1 MKQIEVLEDLAT
13 LAKIKSMKKLVYILL
28 AGWVLS
34 SCTNVKKVQ
43 VIQDALS
50 TSDSS
55 NLKKVPEIDSLAIV
69 KEIVDHFN
77 TDKIVFNTMNAKIKV
92 DYESEKNADTY
103 VANMSILK
111 DSAIYITVRGAMG
124 VIGLKAL
131 IKRDSVTLFY
141 PLTKK
146 MDKRPLLSLV
156 DIVKIPFSFATIQ
169 DLVVGNPI
177 YMDNAKLISFKKTD
191 DKLQASLLGALF
203 KNLVVL
209 DAEHTKILQLKLDD
223 VDIDQHRTCNI
234 NYNNHVMV
242 NNTSFPLNREIT
254 IDGKSKLVIHMEIKE
269 YGFNEP
275 LKYTFAIPRPGKR
288 R

>member
-1 MKQIEVLEDLAT
+1 VALAIQGKT
-13 LAKIKSMKKLVYILL
+13 KSMKKLVYIAFSFFLL
-28 AGWVLS
+28 QA
-34 SCTNVKKVQ
+34 CTNVKKVQ
-43 VIQDALS
+43 VIQDAL
-50 TSDSS
+50 TVADSS
-55 NLKKVPEIDSLAIV
+55 ALKKVPEIDSLAIV

-77 TDKIVFNTMNAKIKV
+77 TDKISFTTMNAKIKV

-103 VANMSILK
+103 IANLSIQK
-111 DSAIYITVRGAMG
+111 DSAIYITIRGAMG

-131 IKRDSVTLFY
+131 IKKDSVTLFY

-146 MDKRPLLSLV
+146 VDKRPLSALV

-177 YMDNAKLISFKKTD
+177 YMDNAKLVSFKKSD
-191 DKLQASLLGALF
+191 EKLQVSLLGALF

-209 DAEHTKILQLKLDD
+209 DLEHTKILQLKLDD
-223 VDIDQHRTCNI
+223 IDIAQHRTCNI
-234 NYNNHVMV
+234 SYSNHV
-242 NNTSFPLNREIT
+242 NTDKASFPLNREIA
-254 IDGKSKLVIHMEIKE
+254 IESKSKLIIHMEVKE
-269 YGFNEP
+269 YSFNEP

>member
-1 MKQIEVLEDLAT
+1 MKQ
-13 LAKIKSMKKLVYILL
+13 LVYIVFTLFIL
-28 AGWVLS
+28 QA
-34 SCTNVKKVQ
+34 CTNVKKVQ
-43 VIQDALS
+43 IIQDALS
-50 TSDSS
+50 TVDSS
-55 NLKKVPEIDSLAIV
+55 SLKKVPEIDSLSIV

-77 TDKIVFNTMNAKIKV
+77 TEKIAFTTMNAKIKV

-103 VANMSILK
+103 IANMSIQK
-111 DSAIYITVRGAMG
+111 DSTIYITIRGAMG

-146 MDKRPLLSLV
+146 IDKRPLQSLV

-177 YMDNAKLISFKKTD
+177 YMDNAKLISFKKTE
-191 DKLQASLLGALF
+191 DKLQASLLGSLF

-209 DAEHTKILQLKLDD
+209 DVEHTKILQLKLDD
-223 VDIDQHRTCNI
+223 IDIAQHRTCNI
-234 NYNNHVMV
+234 SYSNHVIV
-242 NNTSFPLNREIT
+242 DKVSFPLNREIT
-254 IDGKSKLVIHMEIKE
+254 IESKSKLIIHMEVKE
-269 YGFNEP
+269 YSFNEP

>member
-1 MKQIEVLEDLAT
+1 MKPIEARVDLAIRAST
-13 LAKIKSMKKLVYILL
+13 KSMKKLVYIFF
-28 AGWVLS
+28 AGWVLA

-50 TSDSS
+50 TTDSS

-69 KEIVDHFN
+69 KEILNHFN
-77 TDKIVFNTMNAKIKV
+77 TEKIVFKTMNAKIKV
-92 DYESEKNADTY
+92 DYESEKNAGSY
-103 VANMSILK
+103 VANMSILR

-124 VIGLKAL
+124 VIGLKAF
-131 IKRDSVTLFY
+131 IKKDSVTLFY

-146 MDKRPLLSLV
+146 IDKRPLQSLEE
-156 DIVKIPFSFATIQ
+156 IVKIPFSFSTIQ

-177 YMDNAKLISFKKTD
+177 YMDNAKLVSFKKTED
-191 DKLQASLLGALF
+191 RLQASLLGSLF

-223 VDIDQHRTCNI
+223 VDIAQHRTCNI
-234 NYNNHVMV
+234 SYNNHVKV
-242 NNTSFPLNREIT
+242 DSLTFPLDREIA
-254 IDGKSKLVIHMEIKE
+254 IEGKSKLIIHMEIKE

>member
-1 MKQIEVLEDLAT
+1 VVLAIQE
-13 LAKIKSMKKLVYILL
+13 KNKSMKKLVYIAFSFFLL
-28 AGWVLS
+28 QA
-34 SCTNVKKVQ
+34 CTNVKKVQ

-50 TSDSS
+50 FSDSS
-55 NLKKVPEIDSLAIV
+55 AKKKVPEIDSLAIV
-69 KEIVDHFN
+69 KEIVDHF
-77 TDKIVFNTMNAKIKV
+77 TSDKISFTTMNAKIKV

-103 VANMSILK
+103 VANMSIQK

-131 IKRDSVTLFY
+131 IKKDSVTLFY

-146 MDKRPLLSLV
+146 IDKRPLSALV
-156 DIVKIPFSFATIQ
+156 DIVKIPFSFSTIQ

-191 DKLQASLLGALF
+191 EKLQVSLLGELF

-209 DAEHTKILQLKLDD
+209 DLEHTKILQLKLDD
-223 VDIDQHRTCNI
+223 IDITQHRTCNI
-234 NYNNHVMV
+234 SYSNHVGAEKA
-242 NNTSFPLNREIT
+242 SFPLNREIT
-254 IDGKSKLVIHMEIKE
+254 IESKSKLIIHMEVKE
-269 YGFNEP
+269 YNFNEP

>member
-1 MKQIEVLEDLAT
+1 MALAIQGKT
-13 LAKIKSMKKLVYILL
+13 KSMKKLVYIAFSFFLL
-28 AGWVLS
+28 QA
-34 SCTNVKKVQ
+34 CTNVKKVQ
-43 VIQDALS
+43 VIQDAL
-50 TSDSS
+50 TVADSS
-55 NLKKVPEIDSLAIV
+55 ALNKVPEIDSLAIV

-77 TDKIVFNTMNAKIKV
+77 TDKISFTTMNAKIKV

-103 VANMSILK
+103 IANLSIQK
-111 DSAIYITVRGAMG
+111 DSAIYITIRGAMG

-131 IKRDSVTLFY
+131 IKKDSVTLFY

-146 MDKRPLLSLV
+146 VDKRPLSALV

-177 YMDNAKLISFKKTD
+177 YMDNAKLVSFKKSD
-191 DKLQASLLGALF
+191 EKLQVSLLGALF

-209 DAEHTKILQLKLDD
+209 DLEHTKILQLKLDD
-223 VDIDQHRTCNI
+223 IDIAQHRTCNI
-234 NYNNHVMV
+234 SYSNHV
-242 NNTSFPLNREIT
+242 NTDKASFPLNREIA
-254 IDGKSKLVIHMEIKE
+254 IESKSKLIIHMEVKE
-269 YGFNEP
+269 YSFNEP

>member
-1 MKQIEVLEDLAT
+1 VALAIQVKIKFMKQ
-13 LAKIKSMKKLVYILL
+13 LVYIVFTLFIL
-28 AGWVLS
+28 QA
-34 SCTNVKKVQ
+34 CTNVKKVQ
-43 VIQDALS
+43 IIQDALS
-50 TSDSS
+50 TVDSS
-55 NLKKVPEIDSLAIV
+55 SLKKVPEIDSLSIV

-77 TDKIVFNTMNAKIKV
+77 MEKIAFTTMNAKIKV

-103 VANMSILK
+103 IANMSIQK
-111 DSAIYITVRGAMG
+111 DSTIYITIRGAMG

-146 MDKRPLLSLV
+146 IDKRPLQSLV

-177 YMDNAKLISFKKTD
+177 YMDNAKLISFKKTE
-191 DKLQASLLGALF
+191 DKLQASLLGSLF

-209 DAEHTKILQLKLDD
+209 DVEHTKILQLKLDD
-223 VDIDQHRTCNI
+223 IDIAQHRTCNI
-234 NYNNHVMV
+234 SYSNHVMV
-242 NNTSFPLNREIT
+242 DKVSFPLNREIT
-254 IDGKSKLVIHMEIKE
+254 IESKSKLIIHMEVKE
-269 YGFNEP
+269 YSFNEP

>member
-1 MKQIEVLEDLAT
+1 MQVVLAIQ
-13 LAKIKSMKKLVYILL
+13 AKNKLMKKLVYIILTMAFL
-28 AGWVLS
+28 QA
-34 SCTNVKKVQ
+34 CTNVKKVQ
-43 VIQDALS
+43 VIQDAL
-50 TSDSS
+50 TIADSS
-55 NLKKVPEIDSLAIV
+55 SLKKVPEIDSLAIV
-69 KEIVDHFN
+69 KEIVEHFN
-77 TDKIVFNTMNAKIKV
+77 SDKIAFTTMNAKIKV

-103 VANMSILK
+103 IANMSIQK
-111 DSAIYITVRGAMG
+111 DSTIYITIRGAMG

-146 MDKRPLLSLV
+146 IDKRPLQSLV

-177 YMDNAKLISFKKTD
+177 YMDNAKLVSFQKSED
-191 DKLQASLLGALF
+191 RLQASLLGSLF

-209 DAEHTKILQLKLDD
+209 DVEHTKILQLKLDD
-223 VDIDQHRTCNI
+223 IDFAHHRTCNI
-234 NYNNHVMV
+234 NYSNHVLV
-242 NNTSFPLNREIT
+242 DKVSFPLNREIT
-254 IDGKSKLVIHMEIKE
+254 IESKSKLIIHMEVKE
-269 YGFNEP
+269 YSFNEP

>member
-1 MKQIEVLEDLAT
+1 MKH
-13 LAKIKSMKKLVYILL
+13 LVYILL
-28 AGWVLS
+28 LIFFVQA
-34 SCTNVKKVQ
+34 CTNVKKVQ

-50 TSDSS
+50 VVDSS

-69 KEIVDHFN
+69 EEIVNHFN
-77 TDKIVFNTMNAKIKV
+77 TDKIAFTTMNAKIKV
-92 DYESEKNADTY
+92 DYESEKNSDSY
-103 VANMSILK
+103 IANMSIQK
-111 DSAIYITVRGAMG
+111 DSTIYITVRGAMG

-141 PLTKK
+141 PLQKK
-146 MDKRPLLSLV
+146 TDKRPLKALV
-156 DIVKIPFSFATIQ
+156 DIVKIPFSFTTIQ
-169 DLVVGNPI
+169 DLLIGNPI
-177 YMDNAKLISFKKTD
+177 YMDNAKLVSFKKSED
-191 DKLQASLLGALF
+191 RLQASLLGSLF

-223 VDIDQHRTCNI
+223 IDIAQHRTCNI
-234 NYNNHVMV
+234 SYSNHVKV
-242 NNTSFPLNREIT
+242 DNVSFPLSREIT
-254 IDGKSKLVIHMEIKE
+254 IESKTKLIIHMEVKE

>member
-1 MKQIEVLEDLAT
+1 
-13 LAKIKSMKKLVYILL
+13 MKKLTYILCGL
-28 AGWVLS
+28 FILQA
-34 SCTNVKKVQ
+34 CTNVKNVQ

-50 TSDSS
+50 NSDSAIE
-55 NLKKVPEIDSLAIV
+55 KVKVIDSIAII

-77 TDKIVFNTMNAKIKV
+77 TDKINFSTMNAKIKV
-92 DYESEKNADTY
+92 DYESEKNADSY
-103 VANMSILK
+103 VANMSIQK

-146 MDKRPLLSLV
+146 IDKRPLQSLV
-156 DIVKIPFSFATIQ
+156 EIVKIPFSFATIQ

-223 VDIDQHRTCNI
+223 IDISQHRTCNI
-234 NYNNHVMV
+234 SYNNHVKVDTM
-242 NNTSFPLNREIT
+242 TFPMYREIS
-254 IDGKSKLVIHMEIKE
+254 IEGKSKLVIHMEVKE
-269 YGFNEP
+269 YSFNEP
-275 LKYTFAIPRPGKR
+275 LKYTFTIPRPGKR

>member
-1 MKQIEVLEDLAT
+1 
-13 LAKIKSMKKLVYILL
+13 MKKLLYILFAVWL
-28 AGWVLS
+28 LS

-50 TSDSS
+50 TIDSS
-55 NLKKVPEIDSLAIV
+55 SLKKVPEIDSLSIV

-77 TDKIVFNTMNAKIKV
+77 KEKITFTTMNAKIKV

-103 VANMSILK
+103 IANMSILK
-111 DSAIYITVRGAMG
+111 DSAIYITIRGAMG
-124 VIGLKAL
+124 VIGLKAY

-146 MDKRPLLSLV
+146 IDKRTLQSLV
-156 DIVKIPFSFATIQ
+156 EIVRIPFSFATIQ
-169 DLVVGNPI
+169 DLIVGNPI
-177 YMDNAKLISFKKTD
+177 YMDNAKLLSFKKTED
-191 DKLQASLLGALF
+191 RLQASLLGTLF

-223 VDIDQHRTCNI
+223 VDINEHRTCKI
-234 NYNNHVMV
+234 SYDNHVKV
-242 NNTSFPLNREIT
+242 NNMTFPLNREIA
-254 IDGKSKLVIHMEIKE
+254 IEGKSKLIIHMEFKE
-269 YGFNEP
+269 FGFNEP

>member
-1 MKQIEVLEDLAT
+1 MAT
-13 LAKIKSMKKLVYILL
+13 QAKTKSMKKLLYILFAVWL
-28 AGWVLS
+28 LS

-50 TSDSS
+50 TIDSS
-55 NLKKVPEIDSLAIV
+55 SFKKVPEIDSLSIV

-77 TDKIVFNTMNAKIKV
+77 KEKITFTTMNAKIKV

-103 VANMSILK
+103 IANMSILK
-111 DSAIYITVRGAMG
+111 DSAIYITIRGAMG
-124 VIGLKAL
+124 VIGLKAY

-146 MDKRPLLSLV
+146 IDKRPLQSLV
-156 DIVKIPFSFATIQ
+156 EIVRIPFSFSTIQ
-169 DLVVGNPI
+169 DLIVGNPI
-177 YMDNAKLISFKKTD
+177 YMDNAKLLSFKKTE
-191 DKLQASLLGALF
+191 DKLQASLLGTLF

-223 VDIDQHRTCNI
+223 VDINEHRTCKI
-234 NYNNHVMV
+234 SYDNHVKV
-242 NNTSFPLNREIT
+242 NNMTFPLNREIA
-254 IDGKSKLVIHMEIKE
+254 IEGKSKLIIHMEFKE
-269 YGFNEP
+269 FGFNEP

>member
-1 MKQIEVLEDLAT
+1 MKQLGELEDLAIQ
-13 LAKIKSMKKLVYILL
+13 AKTKSMKKLFFILL
-28 AGWVLS
+28 GAWLIS

-43 VIQDALS
+43 IIQDALS
-50 TSDSS
+50 SIDSS
-55 NLKKVPEIDSLAIV
+55 SLKKVPEIDSLAIV

-77 TDKIVFNTMNAKIKV
+77 TEKITFTTMNAKIKV

-103 VANMSILK
+103 IANMSIQK

-124 VIGLKAL
+124 VIGLKAF

-146 MDKRPLLSLV
+146 IDKRPLQSLV
-156 DIVKIPFSFATIQ
+156 DIVRIPFSFATIQ

-177 YMDNAKLISFKKTD
+177 YMDNAKLLSFKKTEER
-191 DKLQASLLGALF
+191 LQASLLGSLF
-203 KNLVVL
+203 KTLVIL
-209 DAEHTKILQLKLDD
+209 DAEHTKVLQLKLDD
-223 VDIDQHRTCNI
+223 VDIHEHRTCNI
-234 NYNNHVMV
+234 SYNNHVKVGNM
-242 NNTSFPLNREIT
+242 TFPLNREIS
-254 IDGKSKLVIHMEIKE
+254 IEGKSTLIIHMEFKE
-269 YGFNEP
+269 FGFNEP

>member
-1 MKQIEVLEDLAT
+1 MKQFVFILFTIVLLQA
-13 LAKIKSMKKLVYILL
+13 
-28 AGWVLS
+28 
-34 SCTNVKKVQ
+34 CTNVKKVQ

-50 TSDSS
+50 TVDSS
-55 NLKKVPEIDSLAIV
+55 SLKKVPEIDSLAIV
-69 KEIVDHFN
+69 KEIVEHFN
-77 TDKIVFNTMNAKIKV
+77 TDKIAFTSMNAKIKV

-103 VANMSILK
+103 IANMSIQK
-111 DSAIYITVRGAMG
+111 DSTIYITIRGAMG

-146 MDKRPLLSLV
+146 IDKRPLQSLV
-156 DIVKIPFSFATIQ
+156 EIVKIPFSFETIQ

-177 YMDNAKLISFKKTD
+177 YMDNAKLISFKKSE

-209 DAEHTKILQLKLDD
+209 DADHTKILQLKLDD
-223 VDIDQHRTCNI
+223 ININQHRTCNI
-234 NYNNHVMV
+234 SYSNHVMV
-242 NNTSFPLNREIT
+242 DRVAFPLNREIA
-254 IDGKSKLVIHMEIKE
+254 IEGKSKLIIHMEVKE
-269 YGFNEP
+269 FGFNEP

>member
-1 MKQIEVLEDLAT
+1 VALVIQGKT
-13 LAKIKSMKKLVYILL
+13 KSMKKLVYIAFSFFLL
-28 AGWVLS
+28 QA
-34 SCTNVKKVQ
+34 CTNVKKVQ
-43 VIQDALS
+43 VIQDAL
-50 TSDSS
+50 TVADSS
-55 NLKKVPEIDSLAIV
+55 ALKKVPEIDSLAIV

-77 TDKIVFNTMNAKIKV
+77 TDKISFTTMNAKIKV

-103 VANMSILK
+103 IANLSIQK
-111 DSAIYITVRGAMG
+111 DSAIYITIRGAMG

-131 IKRDSVTLFY
+131 IKKDSVTLFY

-146 MDKRPLLSLV
+146 VDKRPLSALV

-177 YMDNAKLISFKKTD
+177 YMDNAKLVSFKKSD
-191 DKLQASLLGALF
+191 EKLQVSLLGALF

-209 DAEHTKILQLKLDD
+209 DLEHTKILQLKLDD
-223 VDIDQHRTCNI
+223 IDIAQHRTCNI
-234 NYNNHVMV
+234 SYSNHV
-242 NNTSFPLNREIT
+242 NTDKASFPLNREIA
-254 IDGKSKLVIHMEIKE
+254 IESKSKLIIHMEVKE
-269 YGFNEP
+269 YSFNEP

>member
-1 MKQIEVLEDLAT
+1 MALAIQGKT
-13 LAKIKSMKKLVYILL
+13 KSMKKLVYIAFPFFLL
-28 AGWVLS
+28 QA
-34 SCTNVKKVQ
+34 CTNVKKVQ
-43 VIQDALS
+43 VIQDAL
-50 TSDSS
+50 TVADSS
-55 NLKKVPEIDSLAIV
+55 ALKKVPEIDSLAIV

-77 TDKIVFNTMNAKIKV
+77 TDKISFTTMNAKIKV

-103 VANMSILK
+103 IANLSIQK
-111 DSAIYITVRGAMG
+111 DSAIYITIRGAMG

-131 IKRDSVTLFY
+131 IKKDSVTLFY

-146 MDKRPLLSLV
+146 VDKRPLSALV

-177 YMDNAKLISFKKTD
+177 YMDNAKLVSFKKSD
-191 DKLQASLLGALF
+191 EKLQVSLLGDLF

-209 DAEHTKILQLKLDD
+209 DLEHTKILQLKLDD
-223 VDIDQHRTCNI
+223 IDIAQHRTCNI
-234 NYNNHVMV
+234 SYSNHV
-242 NNTSFPLNREIT
+242 NTDKASFPLNREIA
-254 IDGKSKLVIHMEIKE
+254 IESKSKLIIHMEVKE
-269 YGFNEP
+269 YSFNEP

>member
-1 MKQIEVLEDLAT
+1 VVLAIQG
-13 LAKIKSMKKLVYILL
+13 KNKSMKKLVYIAFSFFLL
-28 AGWVLS
+28 QA
-34 SCTNVKKVQ
+34 CTNVKKVQ
-43 VIQDALS
+43 VIQDAL
-50 TSDSS
+50 TVADSS
-55 NLKKVPEIDSLAIV
+55 ALKKVPEIDSLAIV

-77 TDKIVFNTMNAKIKV
+77 TDKISFTTMNAKIKV

-103 VANMSILK
+103 IANLSIQK
-111 DSAIYITVRGAMG
+111 DSAIYITIRGAMG

-131 IKRDSVTLFY
+131 IKKDSVTLFY

-146 MDKRPLLSLV
+146 TDKRPLSALV

-177 YMDNAKLISFKKTD
+177 YMDNAKLISFKKSD
-191 DKLQASLLGALF
+191 EKLQVSLLGALF

-209 DAEHTKILQLKLDD
+209 DLEHTKILQLKLDD
-223 VDIDQHRTCNI
+223 IDIAQHRTCNI
-234 NYNNHVMV
+234 SYSNHV
-242 NNTSFPLNREIT
+242 NTDKASFPLNREIA
-254 IDGKSKLVIHMEIKE
+254 IESKSKLIIHMEVKE
-269 YGFNEP
+269 YSFNEP

>member
-1 MKQIEVLEDLAT
+1 MALAIQGKT
-13 LAKIKSMKKLVYILL
+13 KSMKKLVYIAFSFFLL
-28 AGWVLS
+28 QA
-34 SCTNVKKVQ
+34 CTNVKKVQ
-43 VIQDALS
+43 VIQDAL
-50 TSDSS
+50 TVADSS
-55 NLKKVPEIDSLAIV
+55 ALKKVPEIDSLAIV

-77 TDKIVFNTMNAKIKV
+77 TDKISFTTMNAKIKV

-103 VANMSILK
+103 IANLSIQK
-111 DSAIYITVRGAMG
+111 DSAIYITIRGAMG

-131 IKRDSVTLFY
+131 IKKDSVTLFY

-146 MDKRPLLSLV
+146 VDKRPLSALV

-177 YMDNAKLISFKKTD
+177 YMDNAKLVSFKKSD
-191 DKLQASLLGALF
+191 EKLQVSLLGALF

-209 DAEHTKILQLKLDD
+209 DLEHTKILQLKLDD
-223 VDIDQHRTCNI
+223 IDIAQHRTCNI
-234 NYNNHVMV
+234 SYSNHV
-242 NNTSFPLNREIT
+242 NTDKASFPLNREIA
-254 IDGKSKLVIHMEIKE
+254 IESKSKLIIHMEVKE
-269 YGFNEP
+269 YSFNEP

>member
-1 MKQIEVLEDLAT
+1 MIQIEELVGLVT
-13 LAKIKSMKKLVYILL
+13 QVNTKSMKRLVYIFF
-28 AGWVLS
+28 AGWVLT

-55 NLKKVPEIDSLAIV
+55 ILKKVPEVDSLAIV

-77 TDKIVFNTMNAKIKV
+77 TNKIVFNTMNAKIKL
-92 DYESEKNADTY
+92 DYESDKNADTY
-103 VANMSILK
+103 VANMSIQK

-131 IKRDSVTLFY
+131 IKKDSVTLFY

-146 MDKRPLLSLV
+146 IDKRPLLSLV

-177 YMDNAKLISFKKTD
+177 YMDNAKLISFKKTE

-223 VDIDQHRTCNI
+223 IDIAQHRTCNI
-234 NYNNHVMV
+234 NYYNHVKV
-242 NNTSFPLNREIT
+242 NNMTFPLSREIA
-254 IDGKSKLVIHMEIKE
+254 IEGKSKLIIHMDIKE

>member
-1 MKQIEVLEDLAT
+1 MLVALAIQGKT
-13 LAKIKSMKKLVYILL
+13 KSMKKLVYIAFSFFLL
-28 AGWVLS
+28 QA
-34 SCTNVKKVQ
+34 CTNVKKVQ
-43 VIQDALS
+43 VIQDAL
-50 TSDSS
+50 TVADSS
-55 NLKKVPEIDSLAIV
+55 ALKKVPEIDSLAIV

-77 TDKIVFNTMNAKIKV
+77 TDKISFTTMNAKIKV

-103 VANMSILK
+103 IANLSIQK
-111 DSAIYITVRGAMG
+111 DSAIYITIRGAMG

-131 IKRDSVTLFY
+131 IKKDSVTLFY

-146 MDKRPLLSLV
+146 VDKRPLSALV

-177 YMDNAKLISFKKTD
+177 YMDNAKLVSFKKSD
-191 DKLQASLLGALF
+191 EKLQVSLLGALF

-209 DAEHTKILQLKLDD
+209 DLEHTKILQLKLDD
-223 VDIDQHRTCNI
+223 IDIAQHRTCNI
-234 NYNNHVMV
+234 SYSNHV
-242 NNTSFPLNREIT
+242 NTDKASFPLNREIA
-254 IDGKSKLVIHMEIKE
+254 IESKSKLIIHMEVKE
-269 YGFNEP
+269 YSFNEP